1 MQTNFMSKGVLQVK
15 RMYLLSLIVFF
26 LFGFVSDAFAFEN
39 SKLAEIAQKYIGRNF
54 SKEGIQCKGFVQKVV
69 RKAGRKLDSGYR
81 FCYLDVGKETTSK
94 EATRGDI
101 IQLDNP
107 SINHDERKDR
117 KGGSAAYT
125 KPMHTAIVIDNY
137 GNGVYKVVDCNWG
150 KFRYTV
156 RIGDWNPCKQA
167 GKKLHVHFYRLGQV
181 AQPNNNRPI
190 EIGEGAPDQNS
201 RAAFVHAY
209 ENHGGKPKAGCPTN
223 KVHHWGNGWV
233 QDFKGGSVDSAAIM
247 LADGASTAYVVW
259 GGSIW
264 QKYISLRGAEGPLGY
279 PTSDEIPVTASTGT
293 QGVYQEFKDGRLT
306 WHRNGAFPNKTFA
319 TYGAIL
325 AKYKAIGGPSHPI
338 GLPIADE
345 GEALRSPFGTTG
357 TYSRFERGTINWHRD
372 GSRAKQTFFVMGGI
386 FEKYKA
392 MGYSSSWLGFPISDE
407 YDVTGGARSDFEG
420 GNISWTPQGGMVV
433 QPNDKPSPITDE
445 IYNVWRN
452 GDQAQNRYGTAA
464 QSFKATLPFI
474 KSVAFNAAT
483 WLNNAPGGKVHVKIF
498 SDEAQTKLVGTYKET
513 AVNNYG
519 ETTVTWDKPMP
530 VNVGSTYWLQL
541 LPVKGTK
548 LLVYFSKYDDYS
560 EGVLYLNWAREQSF
574 DLNAKIKGLSKADS

>member
-137 GNGVYKVVDCNWG
+137 GNGAYKVVDCNWG

-181 AQPNNNRPI
+181 ANNRPI